1 LLFFF
6 SASVFLPGSV
16 GIYIAATTVA
26 EMLKEQAHSLIWE
39 PGDPGE
45 AFMTLVSWT

>member
-16 GIYIAATTVA
+16 GIYIGATTVA
-26 EMLKEQAHSLIWE
+26 EMLREQAPSLTWE
-39 PGDPGE
+39 PGELGE
-45 AFMTLVSWT
+45 AFMTLVPWT